1 MPSPTSPASGCSAMR
16 TRWRRAAASGSRSR
30 RRGCRLCPVRSTL
43 RGRASR
49 PRARATTASTRPLP
63 RAASRLSSS
72 SSPTTRRRPAACSSR
87 CPPTRGRRS
96 RPSSRAQA
104 PSWPGSAPSKRGA
117 EWGYSERVEAGAQ
130 PLAQVRRASLS
141 LSSFRRLAWA
151 NAVMLVLIVATGA
164 TVRLTGSG
172 LGCEHWPGCQP
183 HHFEPK
189 SFHSY
194 VEFSNRVFAFLTILL
209 TLTTFVG
216 AILARLS
223 RRLRWLAFAI
233 FFGTLL
239 QAPLGALTV
248 HYHLNP
254 WLVLSHFLLSVVVL
268 TLGVALA
275 VEVSARPSV
284 RVPLYV
290 RRGSLLVAGAA
301 FVLIVSGTLA
311 TAAGPHP
318 GSTVVRRLW
327 SFEPAVYWHVRATAV
342 FGLSFA
348 LLLTWL
354 VRHRAPQV
362 RGALVLLGLL
372 AVQMTIGEVQ
382 YRTHL
387 PWWLVLVHVTVAATV
402 WAAMTSFVFSLW
414 RPRR

>member
-1 MPSPTSPASGCSAMR
+1 MD
-16 TRWRRAAASGSRSR
+16 
-30 RRGCRLCPVRSTL
+30 V
-43 RGRASR
+43 
-49 PRARATTASTRPLP
+49 
-63 RAASRLSSS
+63 
-72 SSPTTRRRPAACSSR
+72 
-87 CPPTRGRRS
+87 
-96 RPSSRAQA
+96 
-104 PSWPGSAPSKRGA
+104 
-117 EWGYSERVEAGAQ
+117 GAQ
-130 PLAQVRRASLS
+130 PLSRLRGLALS
-141 LSSFRRLAWA
+141 PEGVRRLALA
-151 NAVMLVLIVATGA
+151 NAAALVLIVATGA

-183 HHFEPK
+183 HHFEPR

-194 VEFSNRVFAFLTILL
+194 IEFGNRVIAFLTIVT
-209 TLTTFVG
+209 TLATWIFARGHRRLAGVIFVG
-216 AILARLS
+216 TLA
-223 RRLRWLAFAI
+223 
-233 FFGTLL
+233 

-254 WLVLSHFLLSVVVL
+254 WLVISHFLLSIAAVIL
-268 TLGVALA
+268 AAETRDRERTTLPAWVPRLGLLVGVAA
-275 VEVSARPSV
+275 C
-284 RVPLYV
+284 
-290 RRGSLLVAGAA
+290 
-301 FVLIVSGTLA
+301 VLIFSGTLA

-342 FGLSFA
+342 FGVSFA

-414 RPRR
+414 RPRRMS

>member
-1 MPSPTSPASGCSAMR
+1 MD
-16 TRWRRAAASGSRSR
+16 
-30 RRGCRLCPVRSTL
+30 V
-43 RGRASR
+43 
-49 PRARATTASTRPLP
+49 
-63 RAASRLSSS
+63 
-72 SSPTTRRRPAACSSR
+72 
-87 CPPTRGRRS
+87 
-96 RPSSRAQA
+96 
-104 PSWPGSAPSKRGA
+104 
-117 EWGYSERVEAGAQ
+117 GAQ
-130 PLAQVRRASLS
+130 PLSRLRGLALSPAGVRRLT
-141 LSSFRRLAWA
+141 LA
-151 NAVMLVLIVATGA
+151 NAVALVLIVATGA

-183 HHFEPK
+183 HHFEPR

-194 VEFSNRVFAFLTILL
+194 IEFGNRVIAFLTIVT
-209 TLTTFVG
+209 TLATWIFARGHRRLAGAIFVG
-216 AILARLS
+216 TLA
-223 RRLRWLAFAI
+223 
-233 FFGTLL
+233 

-254 WLVLSHFLLSVVVL
+254 WLVISHFLLSIAVL
-268 TLGVALA
+268 TLAVILAAETRGRERTTLPAWVPRLGLLVGVAA
-275 VEVSARPSV
+275 C
-284 RVPLYV
+284 
-290 RRGSLLVAGAA
+290 
-301 FVLIVSGTLA
+301 VLILSGTLA

-342 FGLSFA
+342 FGVSFA

-354 VRHRAPQV
+354 VRHRARQV

-402 WAAMTSFVFSLW
+402 WAAVTSFVFSLW
-414 RPRR
+414 RPRRMS